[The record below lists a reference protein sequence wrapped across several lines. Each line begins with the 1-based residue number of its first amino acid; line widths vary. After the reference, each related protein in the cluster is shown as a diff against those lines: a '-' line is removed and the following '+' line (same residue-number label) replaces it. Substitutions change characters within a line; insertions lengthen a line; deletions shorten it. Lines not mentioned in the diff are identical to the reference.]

1 MPTSRILIVEDQADI
16 RKLIR
21 LTLSSSHWDVFEA
34 ASGEEGL
41 QQVRDLRPDLVLLD
55 VMMPG
60 LIDGFEV
67 CERLKK
73 DPEFASTPIVLLTAH
88 GQASDIE
95 RGKLVGADGYLTKPF
110 SPLKLVDIVASML

>member
-21 LTLSSSHWDVFEA
+21 LTLSSRHWETFEA
-34 ASGEEGL
+34 SSGEEGL
-41 QQVRDLRPDLVLLD
+41 EQIRSLRPDLVLLD

-60 LIDGFEV
+60 LLDGFDV
-67 CERLKK
+67 CERVRK
-73 DPEFASTPIVLLTAH
+73 DPELSGIPVVLLTAH

-95 RGKLVGADGYLTKPF
+95 RGKLVGANGYLTKPF
-110 SPLKLVDIVASML
+110 SPLKLIDMVSSML